1 MDSKVNFIYSLD
13 FNIIEKCIKYQM
25 KYYKIQSDLFE
36 DIFQDTVLILLEYN
50 VGKLKD
56 IIYKGKFNAFVTKIL
71 KNQLNSTT
79 SAFYKTYKKPIGI
92 PLDQL
97 IPYTD
102 IEDEPYEEP
111 RIPDKEDIK
120 EKITHNEGVILDIFI
135 QNKGRYNRT
144 ASALGCSIPTLRRY
158 IKRIKSKC

>member
-1 MDSKVNFIYSLD
+1 MDSKVKFIPLD
-13 FNIIEKCIKYQM
+13 LDIIKKCIKYQM
-25 KYYKIQSDLFE
+25 KSYKIQSDLFE
-36 DIFQDTVLILLEYN
+36 DIFQDTVLILLEYDLD
-50 VGKLKD
+50 KLKD

-92 PLDQL
+92 PLDQN
-97 IPYTD
+97 TD

-111 RIPDKEDIK
+111 LIPCKEDIK
-120 EKITHNEGVILDIFI
+120 EKITHNEGIILDIFI

>member
-1 MDSKVNFIYSLD
+1 MDSKMKFIPLD
-13 FNIIEKCIKYQM
+13 LDIIEKCIKYQM
-25 KYYKIQSDLFE
+25 KCYNIASNLFD
-36 DIFQDTVLILLEYN
+36 DIFQDTVLILLEYDL
-50 VGKLKD
+50 GKLKD

-79 SAFYKTYKKPIGI
+79 SAFYKTYRKSTGM
-92 PLDQL
+92 PLDHTL
-97 IPYTD
+97 D

-111 RIPDKEDIK
+111 STKDLQDIK
-120 EKITHNEGVILDIFI
+120 ESLTHNEGVILDLFI